1 MQLRNLEFALFP
13 GYLMSDNTINII
25 AFKSNWKASAPVLRY
40 AIGATFIMA
49 VTSLWNYDLA
59 YLTAVLSLMYISP
72 GVKPLTAKQGV
83 SFIIILSVI
92 TSIALLFSE
101 YFLEYPLVFMP
112 LLLLALLW
120 FYYTDKLALMVKVF
134 ALISIVVLPLVSIDS
149 TAIGS
154 YVALNLIINATM
166 AIVLTKIVFLVLPWT
181 KADEIFVKEQPQAI
195 KKSDKE
201 RFIYAMNIVIIL
213 TPVLLL
219 FFIFKM
225 ASNTLILI
233 FIAILS
239 MSPALANPKV
249 GKVLIFANI
258 LGGIFAIFVYF
269 LLTIVPNFY
278 FMTLLVFLAGL
289 LFGERIFSKQKLAPV
304 FKSGFSTFLL
314 VLGSV
319 MGSDMDASNKVWLRL
334 IQISMAVIYVVIA
347 FRILDYFEKQK
358 KQKML

>member
-1 MQLRNLEFALFP
+1 
-13 GYLMSDNTINII
+13 MSDNVMYKAAYKT
-25 AFKSNWKASAPVLRY
+25 NWKISLPVLRY

-49 VTSLWNYDLA
+49 VTSLWDYDLA

-72 GVKPLTAKQGV
+72 GVKPLTVKQGI

-112 LLLLALLW
+112 LLLLVLLW
-120 FYYTDKLALMVKVF
+120 FYYTDKLAGMIKAFVLV
-134 ALISIVVLPLVSIDS
+134 SIVVLPLVSINS

-154 YVALNLIINATM
+154 YVATNLIINATM
-166 AIVLTKIVFLVLPWT
+166 AIVLTQITFLVFPWT
-181 KADEIFVKEQPQAI
+181 KVDEIYVNAQASVV
-195 KKSDKE
+195 KKSEEK
-201 RFIYAMNIVIIL
+201 RFKYAMNIVIIL

-219 FFIFKM
+219 FFVFNL
-225 ASNTLILI
+225 ASSTLILI

-249 GKVLIFANI
+249 GKVLIAANI
-258 LGGIFAIFVYF
+258 IGGIFAIFVYY
-269 LLTIVPNFY
+269 LLTIVPNFT
-278 FMTLLVFLAGL
+278 FMVLLVFLAGL

-304 FKSGFSTFLL
+304 FKSAFSTFLL

-319 MGSDMDASNKVWLRL
+319 LGSDMDASDKVWTRL
-334 IQISMAVIYVVIA
+334 IQISMAVIYVVVA
-347 FRILDYFEKQK
+347 FRVLDYFEKLK
-358 KQKML
+358 KQKSL